1 MCDKQA
7 TQQARQQAR
16 QHAMGSGE
24 CAITAPAIIAPSQQ
38 TERLG
43 TKRAHLRGL
52 LLSSERYVRWRRALR
67 DGDFTGEGQLRSHS
81 AHAARHRAWKA

>member
-7 TQQARQQAR
+7 TQQGSSRREQQAR
-16 QHAMGSGE
+16 AAGEAACNGIRE

-52 LLSSERYVRWRRALR
+52 LLSSERYALAA
-67 DGDFTGEGQLRSHS
+67 S
-81 AHAARHRAWKA
+81 AARR